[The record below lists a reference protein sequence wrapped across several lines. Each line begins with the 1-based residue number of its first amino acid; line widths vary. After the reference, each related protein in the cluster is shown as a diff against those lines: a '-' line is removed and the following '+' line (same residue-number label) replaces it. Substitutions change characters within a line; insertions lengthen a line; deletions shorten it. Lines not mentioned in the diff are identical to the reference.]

1 MQPAVNGIISSF
13 MCFPNN
19 MEIWFESI
27 YLLFMTPKLDISV
40 EIYNTEMLAA
50 SIKTPGKSFWTIISE
65 AIATITTSEGLL
77 SFHFFCLI
85 GPSLEFQF
93 DFGSMA
99 RSPSQ

>member
-1 MQPAVNGIISSF
+1 
-13 MCFPNN
+13 

-27 YLLFMTPKLDISV
+27 YSLFMTPKLDISV
-40 EIYNTEMLAA
+40 EIYNTEMLAG

-65 AIATITTSEGLL
+65 AIAIITTSEGLL
-77 SFHFFCLI
+77 SYHFFCLI

>member
-1 MQPAVNGIISSF
+1 

-19 MEIWFESI
+19 VEIWFESI
-27 YLLFMTPKLDISV
+27 DLLFMTPKLDISA
-40 EIYNTEMLAA
+40 ESYNTEMLAA

-65 AIATITTSEGLL
+65 AIATVTTSEALL
-77 SFHFFCLI
+77 SYHFFCRI
-85 GPSLEFQF
+85 GPSLEFLF

>member
-1 MQPAVNGIISSF
+1 

-19 MEIWFESI
+19 VEIWFESI
-27 YLLFMTPKLDISV
+27 DLLFMTPKLDISA
-40 EIYNTEMLAA
+40 ESYNTEMLAA

-65 AIATITTSEGLL
+65 AIATVTTSEALL
-77 SFHFFCLI
+77 SYHFFCLI
-85 GPSLEFQF
+85 GPSLEFLF